1 MNGIPTHGRT
11 ILLINNALRADG
23 ILGYPLKNHAQVDMM
38 EITHEGVGFGD
49 YSIHPLFPNDDQSAR
64 RRVGSRKRRECYV

>member
-11 ILLINNALRADG
+11 ILLINNVLRADG
-23 ILGYPLKNHAQVDMM
+23 ILGYPLENPTQVDMM

-49 YSIHPLFPNDDQSAR
+49 YSIHSLFASDDQSGR
-64 RRVGSRKRRECYV
+64 RIGSRKRRECYL